1 MTTKQA
7 RVYSAFVYRLDKVAA
22 PRPALVRDQPTVLLY
37 AALGVLGYL
46 LNGLGAVL
54 GPLQRQLHVDRAQVA
69 FYPSLFAGALLVVGL
84 LGGRAVERLGH
95 RTALVMSLG
104 GLAVGAG
111 LLAAPTRLVTLA
123 GAVLLGTGGAVMVQ
137 VVPAALTRRQ
147 PVAAAPA
154 IGEANAVSS
163 VASILAPAAV
173 AAAIAIGADWRIG
186 YLLPVLPVAAGLLL
200 ILLLHAP
207 VRASLH
213 SAAAAADDA
222 ERGGRDD
229 GADDAD
235 DSDDSDRGGSRGGV
249 EPPARSLVAVGFE
262 PGRLP
267 GRWADVLLAVSVEFC
282 LVFWAAA
289 AFRDWH
295 GAGPAAAPAL
305 ATAFLLGMALGR
317 VAAARLTTGR
327 HPSAVVIAACGAA
340 VGGFAAFWA
349 SPSTAVAAVGLL
361 LTGAGVALL
370 YPVSLARLVAAWPH
384 ARDRAAARGA
394 LASGLAI
401 GVAPLLLARLADVVG
416 LRAAYLIVPA
426 LLTALAAHAAITLT
440 RSPGTPH

>member
-222 ERGGRDD
+222 ERD
-229 GADDAD
+229 GADG
-235 DSDDSDRGGSRGGV
+235 SDDSDGGGSRGGV
-249 EPPARSLVAVGFE
+249 EPPVGSLVAVGFE

>member
-1 MTTKQA
+1 M
-7 RVYSAFVYRLDKVAA
+7 AA
-22 PRPALVRDQPTVLLY
+22 PRAALVRDQPTVLLY

-147 PVAAAPA
+147 PLAAAP
-154 IGEANAVSS
+154 
-163 VASILAPAAV
+163 
-173 AAAIAIGADWRIG
+173 AIGADWRIG

-207 VRASLH
+207 VRASMH